1 MRGCS
6 LICLS
11 ILVLWPPSTT
21 ADDKPGTPVV
31 AAQLY
36 VWTQHYGKQKQ
47 RMEDQLD
54 EVLAAT
60 KRAGYDAVQGWLSF
74 FSTSESADK
83 VAAQLKKHG
92 LTMPAAYAGGV
103 MHTREAGQAAIKQIV
118 HQAKIGSAHG
128 LKIVVHNPQPLPR
141 EKTVEELAI
150 LTENLNSLGEELGK
164 LGVKL
169 AIHSHDPE
177 MRNGAREWYHML
189 RHTDPHKVGFCL
201 DLHWV
206 LRGKQDPYRLLED
219 AGKRV
224 IDLHLRNS
232 TDGVWSEDFGDGD
245 IDHARVRKILAKSGY
260 QGHYTVELAYEGKTK
275 ITRSLEENLRR
286 SREYVRRALGP

>member
-1 MRGCS
+1 MRWS
-6 LICLS
+6 LVGLCGILLLS
-11 ILVLWPPSTT
+11 ASAS
-21 ADDKPGTPVV
+21 ADEKPRTPVV

-47 RMEDQLD
+47 RMEDHLD
-54 EVLAAT
+54 EVFAAT
-60 KRAGYDAVQGWLSF
+60 KRAGYDAVQGWLNF
-74 FSTSESADK
+74 HSTPEAAEK
-83 VAAQLKKHG
+83 VAARLKQHG

-103 MHTREAGQAAIKQIV
+103 MHTREGGQASIQMIV
-118 HQAKIGSAHG
+118 QQAKNGVPYG
-128 LKIVVHNPQPLPR
+128 LKLVVHNPQPIKGD
-141 EKTVEELAI
+141 KTDEELAVQA
-150 LTENLNSLGEELGK
+150 ENLNRLGAALGQ

-189 RHTDPHKVGFCL
+189 RNTDPQKVGFCL

-224 IDLHLRNS
+224 FDLHLRNS
-232 TDGVWSEDFGDGD
+232 RDGVWSEDLGDGD
-245 IDHARVRKILAKSGY
+245 IDHARVRRILEKIGY
-260 QGHYTVELAYEGKTK
+260 QGLYTVELAYEAKTQQS
-275 ITRSLEENLRR
+275 RSLEENLRR
-286 SREYVRRALGP
+286 SRDYVRRLLGP

>member
-1 MRGCS
+1 MRS
-6 LICLS
+6 RFLICFS
-11 ILVLWPPSTT
+11 ILIAWTT
-21 ADDKPGTPVV
+21 LAPADEKTGGPVV

-47 RMEDQLD
+47 RMEDHLD

-60 KRAGYDAVQGWLSF
+60 RRAGYDAVQGWLSF
-74 FSTSESADK
+74 FSTPESGAK
-83 VAAQLKKHG
+83 VAGQLKKHG

-103 MHTREAGQAAIKQIV
+103 MHTREGGRAAIKSILQ
-118 HQAKIGSAHG
+118 QAKTGSAHG

-141 EKTVEELAI
+141 EKTAEELAV
-150 LTENLNSLGEELGK
+150 LVDNLDRLGEALNQIG
-164 LGVKL
+164 LKL

-189 RHTDPHKVGFCL
+189 RHTDPKKVGFCL

-206 LRGKQDPYRLLED
+206 LRGKQDPYKLLSD
-219 AGKRV
+219 AGKR
-224 IDLHLRNS
+224 ILDLHLRNS
-232 TDGVWSEDFGDGD
+232 SDGIWSEDFGDGD
-245 IDHARVRKILAKSGY
+245 IDHARVRQLLDKIGY
-260 QGHYTVELAYEGKTK
+260 QGHYTIELAYEGKTK

-286 SREYVRRALGP
+286 SRDYLRRVLGP